1 MSNRTGT
8 VYGTKQVIEFCKE
21 YLVFL
26 KQLGTGACLHGC
38 GGPQVGQVTR
48 LAVIAKQLAFTYNL
62 TTSGCRAE
70 VFESL
75 WLWHF
80 TQSEM

>member
-48 LAVIAKQLAFTYNL
+48 LAVIAK
-62 TTSGCRAE
+62 
-70 VFESL
+70 
-75 WLWHF
+75 
-80 TQSEM
+80 